1 MIPLMIWSVLLVL
14 AVEPARPSEAA
25 TGIPEEVVALEPGLR
40 MDRKKKEV
48 MIEAEVVLREGALE
62 LFLCP
67 FRTKEHESILAAD
80 VAPRRFQLA
89 LLGIG
94 AVPGSPAKYEPAFQP
109 PTGQK
114 LLIEVEYEKDGK
126 HHRHPASDWI
136 QWPGEAGQPPQPMSA
151 TFVFS
156 GSRFVRVPGES
167 RARWL
172 GDDGDLICV
181 ANFPGSVIDVDIA
194 SDNTNAALLF
204 SAWTER
210 IPPKGTKVRVYVRPV
225 EAEAKKE

>member
-1 MIPLMIWSVLLVL
+1 MIWCALLVL
-14 AVEPARPSEAA
+14 AVEPTQPIESAKGGPAEA
-25 TGIPEEVVALEPGLR
+25 VALEPSLR
-40 MDRKKKEV
+40 MDRKNKEV
-48 MIEAEVVLREGALE
+48 TIEAEVVLREGPLE

-80 VAPRRFQLA
+80 IAPRRFQLA

-109 PTGQK
+109 PSGQK
-114 LLIEVEYEKDGK
+114 LSIEVEYDHDGK
-126 HHRHPASDWI
+126 RHRHPASDWI
-136 QWPGEAGQPPQPMSA
+136 QTPGEAGQPPQPMSA

-156 GSRFVRVPGES
+156 GSRFVRVPGEA

-172 GDDGDLICV
+172 GDEGDLICV

-210 IPPKGTKVRVYVRPV
+210 IPPKGTKVRVHIRPV
-225 EAEAKKE
+225 EGEAKKE

>member
-1 MIPLMIWSVLLVL
+1 MIWWLVL
-14 AVEPARPSEAA
+14 MLAGEPARPSESAKA
-25 TGIPEEVVALEPGLR
+25 PSEEAVNLELSLR
-40 MDRKKKEV
+40 MDRKNKV
-48 MIEAEVVLREGALE
+48 VTIEAEVVLREGPLE

-114 LLIEVEYEKDGK
+114 LSIEVEYDHEGK
-126 HHRHPASDWI
+126 HHRHPAADWI
-136 QWPGEAGQPPQPMSA
+136 QTPAEAGQPPRPLSA
-151 TFVFS
+151 SFVFS
-156 GSRFVRVPGES
+156 GSRFVRVPGEA

-172 GDDGDLICV
+172 GDEGDLICV

-194 SDNTNAALLF
+194 SDNTNASLLF

-210 IPPKGTKVRVYVRPV
+210 IPPKGTKVRVHLRPV
-225 EAEAKKE
+225 VNEEKKP